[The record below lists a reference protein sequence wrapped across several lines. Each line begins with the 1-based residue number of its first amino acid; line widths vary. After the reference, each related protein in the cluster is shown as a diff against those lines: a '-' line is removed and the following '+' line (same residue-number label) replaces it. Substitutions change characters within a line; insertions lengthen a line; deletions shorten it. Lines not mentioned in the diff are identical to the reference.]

1 LNDGELVTAD
11 ARNRVRL
18 TQEPAKPIGYLL
30 DEEVSGS
37 VSVGIVDQLESIE
50 IKHQQR
56 KLLFI
61 APEPPDG
68 TIKPVLQKCPVGE
81 TGKWIMNCLVLRA
94 GLSVLQLY
102 DKLHQRPVKQGHDE
116 YGSDGGRKQ
125 DRPNGGEEFQSG
137 RSVSL
142 HHDGC
147 GEIRKDKRR
156 DGGSHDR
163 RPKLSRI
170 PHAGPPLVKARYTQ
184 AVKNIGASIR
194 GR

>member
-68 TIKPVLQKCPVGE
+68 TIKPVLQKRPVGE
-81 TGKWIMNCLVLRA
+81 TGKRIMNCLVLRA

-125 DRPNGGEEFQSG
+125 DRQM
-137 RSVSL
+137 
-142 HHDGC
+142 
-147 GEIRKDKRR
+147 
-156 DGGSHDR
+156 
-163 RPKLSRI
+163 
-170 PHAGPPLVKARYTQ
+170 
-184 AVKNIGASIR
+184 AVKSSSPDAASRFTTMAVAKFVRTSVATAAATIGGPAFENTTTPALHW
-194 GR
+194 